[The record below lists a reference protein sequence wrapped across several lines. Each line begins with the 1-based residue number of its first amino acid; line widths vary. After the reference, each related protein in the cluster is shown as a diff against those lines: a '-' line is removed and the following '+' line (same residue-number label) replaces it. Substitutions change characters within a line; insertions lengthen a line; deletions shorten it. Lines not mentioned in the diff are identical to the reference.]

1 MRFVIPV
8 FLPFLLQILGFVLV
22 IAVSRGGGSF
32 VGLLALS
39 AAVITVPI
47 VTLLNWIRAYQK
59 PLLPIARLMGRALL
73 LALIFPVLLLILRV
87 VEPLL

>member
-1 MRFVIPV
+1 MRFFIPV
-8 FLPFLLQILGFVLV
+8 FLPFLLQVLGFVLV

-39 AAVITVPI
+39 AAAVTVPI

-59 PLLPIARLMGRALL
+59 PLLPIIQLMGRALL
-73 LALIFPVLLLILRV
+73 LALIFPVLLLILRIA
-87 VEPLL
+87 EPYL